1 MKDGCIKMTET
12 EGSLT
17 LINEFLK
24 SNHINIAP
32 EYYLKAYLIKSD
44 DCIALP
50 KDIIDR
56 IIGDSYESSS
66 EIIKKISDD
75 LISKFNLYLGRV
87 QKNQL
92 KKYIDYRY
100 IEDFEI
106 FLNLIKEDYEQDINL
121 KEFCDIIIEKHNYN
135 NSSAVEIYLK
145 NLCEAIN
152 ENNYSRIQ
160 DYLVFLY
167 SRLLGLNEHRNLSL
181 NELFCSNEEILK
193 KELAKEDF
201 DRFKKFCSD
210 TNKKKRFETINTFNT
225 EYLRILGHNG
235 NYDDKNA
242 VIYLNVTQE
251 LFNKFNQKELFY
263 SYLFDLLE
271 KAYHEM
277 QNHKTLIIKI
287 KNIISEDIN
296 LKWELYSYL
305 TLFSEKFIS
314 IDETR
319 FYYNPGEICKDVLDY
334 KYKIKITD
342 EEKAILKSYY
352 RGKIN
357 FETLSSFKIFDF
369 KEAEETINYF
379 KKINIGFTFVDCFI
393 LQSKQY
399 FENSKEINFIK
410 NNNELLLIFAKH
422 KFDDR
427 KIPCPVCGSLKISGN
442 SYPEIGIK
450 SWECKNPL
458 CSERSKTNRG
468 KRYSERSILMQN
480 STFDFSAE
488 NLISKDVIK
497 IWRKDVEEDWKL
509 ENLYEMII
517 KYFSY
522 IGDSITTINVEN
534 SILVAQIAEN
544 QKRKIHTKNY
554 EDFLGTNQ
562 FNPKRFKEFFE
573 KNIFFKQFIF
583 DDSLKYKF
591 DQKLSEV
598 YAYNKNV
605 KIINE
610 DALIILNKLKPNSIH
625 NMVTSPPYYNAREYS
640 QWQNL
645 YNYLND
651 MYKIIIASH
660 RALYEGGVFFFN
672 IGDIFDNENIIVKSK
687 MGEKRIPLGAYII
700 LLFQKAGFDLLDNI
714 IWHKGEP
721 QSNRHKNDGNYVPYY
736 QRPANCYEHMF
747 IFKKKG
753 NLRLNSNFDE
763 NILNVNIEKFV
774 PVYKIGVGGENRYG
788 HTAPF
793 PPDIPSFSIL
803 CFTNEKEIVLD
814 PFSGS
819 GTTPITATKN
829 NRIGIGIELNSEYAN
844 LSLVKAKEEG
854 IGSDLIKL
862 NETEN
867 VINNCI
873 PSIKY
878 CLKTL
883 DEFVY

>member
-1 MKDGCIKMTET
+1 MTDT
-12 EGSLT
+12 KNSLT
-17 LINEFLK
+17 IIKEFLE
-24 SNHINIAP
+24 SNHINIDP
-32 EYYLKAYLIKSD
+32 EYYLKDYITKSD
-44 DCIALP
+44 NCIALP
-50 KDIIDR
+50 KDIINS
-56 IIGDSYESSS
+56 IIGDSYKSSN
-66 EIIKKISDD
+66 ELIKKISED
-75 LISKFNLYLGRV
+75 LISKFNLFLGRV

-92 KKYIDYRY
+92 KKYIDYKFT
-100 IEDFEI
+100 EDFEI
-106 FLNLIKEDYEQDINL
+106 LQNLIKEDYEQDINL
-121 KEFCDIIIEKHNYN
+121 KEFCDKIIEKYNYN
-135 NSSAVEIYLK
+135 NSNAVGIYLN
-145 NLCEAIN
+145 NLTEAIN

-160 DYLVFLY
+160 DYLIFLY
-167 SRLLGLNEHRNLSL
+167 SRLIGLNEQRNLSL
-181 NELFCSNEEILK
+181 NELFCSNEEIIK
-193 KELAKEDF
+193 KELAREDF

-210 TNKKKRFETINTFNT
+210 TSKKNRFETINAYNT

-235 NYDDKNA
+235 NYNDKNA

-251 LFNKFNQKELFY
+251 LFNKFNNKKLFY
-263 SYLFDLLE
+263 SYLFDLIE
-271 KAYHEM
+271 KAYHEI

-287 KNIISEDIN
+287 KNIICEDIN
-296 LKWELYSYL
+296 LKWEFYSYL
-305 TLFSEKFIS
+305 TLFSEKFKS

-319 FYYNPGEICKDVLDY
+319 FYYNPEEICKDVLNH
-334 KYKIKITD
+334 KYKIIITD
-342 EEKAILKSYY
+342 EEKEILKSYY
-352 RGKIN
+352 KGKIN
-357 FETLSSFKIFDF
+357 FETLGSFKVFDF
-369 KEAEETINYF
+369 KEAEETIDYF
-379 KKINIGFTFVDCFI
+379 KKINTGFAFVDCFI
-393 LQSKQY
+393 LQSKED

-427 KIPCPVCGSLKISGN
+427 KIPCPVCGSLKISSN
-442 SYPEIGIK
+442 SYPEIGIN

-488 NLISKDVIK
+488 NIISKELIK
-497 IWRKDVEEDWKL
+497 IWRKDVVEDWKI
-509 ENLYEMII
+509 EKFYEMII
-517 KYFSY
+517 KYFSF
-522 IGDSITTINVEN
+522 IGDSITTINIEN
-534 SILVAQIAEN
+534 PILVAQIAKN
-544 QKRKIHTKNY
+544 QKRKIHTMNN

-562 FNPKRFKEFFE
+562 FNPQRFKEFFE
-573 KNIFFKQFIF
+573 ENNFFKQFIF
-583 DDSLKYKF
+583 DDSSKYEF
-591 DQKLSEV
+591 DQKLSAV

-645 YNYLND
+645 YCYLND
-651 MYKIIIASH
+651 MYKITIAAH
-660 RALYEGGVFFFN
+660 RALCEGGVFFFN

-714 IWHKGEP
+714 IWYKGEP
-721 QSNRHKNDGNYVPYY
+721 QTNRHKNDGNYVPYY

-753 NLRLNSNFDE
+753 KLKMNNNFNE
-763 NILNVNIEKFV
+763 NILKMNIEKFL
-774 PVYKIGVGGENRYG
+774 PVYKIGIGGENRYG

-793 PPDIPSFSIL
+793 PPDIPLFSTL

-819 GTTPITATKN
+819 GTTAITATKN
-829 NRIGIGIELNSEYAN
+829 NRIGIGIELNSEYVN
-844 LSLVKAKEEG
+844 LSLLKATEEG

-867 VINNCI
+867 VSNDRI
-873 PSIKY
+873 PSKKY

-883 DEFVY
+883 EEFVY